1 MIDDQN
7 KIITVEV
14 DKSKELNIFG
24 LGLLL
29 FKVHRELKVRSNVT
43 RPRKENMFKERSLK
57 KGKVLSWRRSTE
69 RRKII

>member
-29 FKVHRELKVRSNVT
+29 FKVHRELKVR
-43 RPRKENMFKERSLK
+43 
-57 KGKVLSWRRSTE
+57 
-69 RRKII
+69 

>member
-24 LGLLL
+24 LDLLL
-29 FKVHRELKVRSNVT
+29 FKVLKECKVRSNVP
-43 RPRKENMFKERSLK
+43 RPRKAKYVQGEEFGEMKSVEL
-57 KGKVLSWRRSTE
+57 E
-69 RRKII
+69 EHQE

>member
-29 FKVHRELKVRSNVT
+29 FKVHRELKVRSNVP
-43 RPRKENMFKERSLK
+43 RPRKAKYVQREEFEERESVEL
-57 KGKVLSWRRSTE
+57 E
-69 RRKII
+69 EEH